1 MMRISH
7 AKIWQNGILDN
18 GTEGAKALRYHAL
31 GELEIQ
37 KKSSM
42 AGRYEIRKGMVQD
55 EVRETGRSHILWAL
69 RGQGQGFGFSSKC
82 EEKPFI
88 WVLRSSLCLLCIL
101 GAPL

>member
-55 EVRETGRSHILWAL
+55 EAGATSYGPLGVKDKGLDFLPSVKRSHL
-69 RGQGQGFGFSSKC
+69 FGF
-82 EEKPFI
+82 
-88 WVLRSSLCLLCIL
+88 
-101 GAPL
+101 